1 MSALSRSFSHCRLRR
16 RCNAPAVEVL
26 EYRTLLSAAAIGVT
40 AVEAAD
46 SPPQPM
52 VDQYRTP
59 VDRTLAGNVLANDT
73 DPDGDPLIV
82 TAVNGDTSAVG
93 QMVTLPSGA
102 QLTVNADGTF
112 IYEPDNAF
120 PGLAAGEEARD
131 GFSYF
136 VTDEPASGRD
146 WSAQALITVFWS
158 GDGRSLI
165 GFNSGGWYVGVS
177 DGASFETTP
186 WAGWS
191 DAGWDHLRHGDFNGD
206 GRTDVLGL
214 IDGTSSLAFQPVPV
228 SPPRCGPLGRTLIGE
243 MCSLAIWISTVAT
256 MCLSAS
262 ATVASGGERCRP
274 ARASARPACG

>member
-52 VDQYRTP
+52 LDQYRTR
-59 VDRTLAGNVLANDT
+59 VDRTLTGNVLANDT

-82 TAVNGDTSAVG
+82 TAVNGDTTAVG
-93 QMVTLPSGA
+93 QTVTLPSGA

-136 VTDEPASGRD
+136 VTDEPASGCN
-146 WSAQALITVFWS
+146 WSAQALITVF
-158 GDGRSLI
+158 GAGTEELNRLQQRRLVRGCLGRSFI
-165 GFNSGGWYVGVS
+165 RDDPVGRV
-177 DGASFETTP
+177 E
-186 WAGWS
+186 
-191 DAGWDHLRHGDFNGD
+191 R
-206 GRTDVLGL
+206 RRLG
-214 IDGTSSLAFQPVPV
+214 P
-228 SPPRCGPLGRTLIGE
+228 
-243 MCSLAIWISTVAT
+243 
-256 MCLSAS
+256 S
-262 ATVASGGERCRP
+262 ATWRLQRRWPDRCAGIDRRRLLRWPFNRFWFLHLAVDHVGER
-274 ARASARPACG
+274 